1 MPATVS
7 IHGQWSTRL
16 AFILAATGSAVG
28 LGNIWRFPYIAGDN
42 GGGAFVLIYLAC
54 ILLIGLPIMMAEILL
69 GRRGRQSPINTML
82 TVAREEGLSRGW
94 GLMGW
99 IGVLAGFLI
108 LSFYSVI
115 AGWALAYVF
124 KAGSGAFAGLDP
136 ESSSALFGDMLG
148 DPEALLAWHTIFM
161 VMTAMVVARGVRS
174 GLERAVT
181 ILMPALVVLLIVLVG
196 YAMAQGAFLAGLK
209 FLFRPDFA
217 ALSANAVLLAM
228 GQAFFTLSLGMG
240 AIMVYGSYLS
250 SDASVAKT
258 SGAVVFADTLVALL
272 AGLAI
277 FPILFA
283 SGLAP
288 SQGPGLIFVT
298 LPLAFGEMPL
308 GIYFGTAFFVL
319 LVFAAWTSAIS
330 LIEPAVAFLVEN
342 VALSRVFATTL
353 VAMFAWLLGVGALLS
368 LNVWS
373 GFTLF
378 DMGLLDVLDYLT
390 ANILLPMG
398 GFLVAVFVGWRM
410 TERSVQSELQ
420 LRVRWLYSLW
430 YFLVRYVA
438 PIAILV
444 VFLRAVG
451 LI

>member
-28 LGNIWRFPYIAGDN
+28 LGNIWRFPYIVGDN
-42 GGGAFVLIYLAC
+42 GGGAFVLVYLAC

-124 KAGSGAFAGLDP
+124 KSGSGGFIGLDA
-136 ESSSALFGDMLG
+136 EGSSEMFGTMLAS
-148 DPEALLAWHTIFM
+148 PEALLAWHTIFM

-181 ILMPALVVLLIVLVG
+181 ILMPLLVLLLVVLVG
-196 YAMAQGAFLAGLK
+196 YSMAQGEFMAGVQ
-209 FLFRPDFA
+209 FLFQPDFS

-258 SGAVVFADTLVALL
+258 SGAVVAADTLVALL

-283 SGLAP
+283 AGLSP
-288 SQGPGLIFVT
+288 GQGPGLIFVT
-298 LPLAFGEMPL
+298 LPLAFAEMPMGL
-308 GIYFGTAFFVL
+308 YFGTIFFVL

-342 VALSRVFATTL
+342 LSLTRVFATTL
-353 VAMFAWLLGVGALLS
+353 VAMFAWLLGIGALLS

-373 GFTLF
+373 GYTLF
-378 DMGLLDVLDYLT
+378 DMGILDLLDYLT
-390 ANILLPMG
+390 ANILLPLG
-398 GFLVAVFVGWRM
+398 GFLIALFVGWRM
-410 TERSVQSELQ
+410 TERSVQSELR
-420 LRVRWLYSLW
+420 LKLGFVYSLW

-451 LI
+451 VV

>member
-1 MPATVS
+1 MSATVS

-16 AFILAATGSAVG
+16 AFVLAATGSAVG

-42 GGGAFVLIYLAC
+42 GGGAFVLVYLGC
-54 ILLIGLPIMMAEILL
+54 ILMIGLPIMMAEILL

-82 TVAREEGLSRGW
+82 SVAREEGLSRGW

-99 IGVLAGFLI
+99 IGVVAGFLI

-124 KAGSGAFAGLDP
+124 KAGSGGFQGLNA
-136 ESSSALFGDMLG
+136 EGSAAMFGAMLAN
-148 DPEALLAWHTIFM
+148 PEALLAWHTIFM

-181 ILMPALVVLLIVLVG
+181 LLMPALLVLLIILVG
-196 YAMAQGAFLAGLK
+196 YAMAQGEFMAGLR
-209 FLFRPDFA
+209 FLFAPDFS
-217 ALSANAVLLAM
+217 ALTANAILLAM

-250 SDASVAKT
+250 SEASVAGT
-258 SGAVVFADTLVALL
+258 AATVVAADTVVALL

-283 SGLAP
+283 AGLAP
-288 SQGPGLIFVT
+288 GQGPGLIFVT
-298 LPLAFGEMPL
+298 LPLAFAEMPL
-308 GIYFGTAFFVL
+308 GLYFGTLFFVL

-342 VALSRVFATTL
+342 RGLSRVFATTV
-353 VAMFAWLLGVGALLS
+353 VALFAWLLGIGALLS

-373 GFTLF
+373 GYTLF
-378 DMGLLDVLDYLT
+378 DKGVLDLLDYLT
-390 ANILLPMG
+390 ANILLPLG
-398 GFLVAVFVGWRM
+398 GFLIALFVGWRM
-410 TERSVQSELQ
+410 TERSVQSELR
-420 LRVRWLYSLW
+420 LKIGWLFPVW

-438 PIAILV
+438 PFAILI

-451 LI
+451 VI

>member
-1 MPATVS
+1 MPAAVS

-16 AFILAATGSAVG
+16 AFVLAATGSAVG
-28 LGNIWRFPYIAGDN
+28 LGNVWRFPYIVGEN
-42 GGGAFVLIYLAC
+42 GGGAFVLVYLLC
-54 ILLIGLPIMMAEILL
+54 ILMIGLPIMMAEILL

-99 IGVLAGFLI
+99 IGVIAGFLI

-124 KAGSGAFAGLDP
+124 KAGSGSFNGLDA
-136 ESSSALFGDMLG
+136 EGSSEMFGAMLAS
-148 DPEALLAWHTIFM
+148 PEALLAWHTIFM

-181 ILMPALVVLLIVLVG
+181 ILMPALVVLLVILVG
-196 YAMAQGAFLAGLK
+196 YSMAHGDFLGGMAFLL
-209 FLFRPDFA
+209 RPDFS

-250 SDASVAKT
+250 SDASVART
-258 SGAVVFADTLVALL
+258 SAAVVASDTLVALL

-277 FPILFA
+277 FPILLA
-283 SGLAP
+283 AGLSP
-288 SQGPGLIFVT
+288 GQGPGLIFVT
-298 LPLAFGEMPL
+298 LPLAFAEMPL
-308 GIYFGTAFFVL
+308 GLFFGTLFFVL

-342 VALSRVFATTL
+342 LGLTRVFATTA
-353 VAMFAWLLGVGALLS
+353 VAMLAWLLGIAALLS

-378 DMGLLDVLDYLT
+378 DKGVLDLLDYVT
-390 ANILLPMG
+390 ANILLPLG
-398 GFLVAVFVGWRM
+398 GFLIAIFVGWRM
-410 TERSVQSELQ
+410 SQSSVMSELR
-420 LRVRWLYSLW
+420 LRNIRAFRVWF
-430 YFLVRYVA
+430 FLVRYLA
-438 PIAILV
+438 PAAIVV
-444 VFLRAVG
+444 VFLRAVS

>member
-42 GGGAFVLIYLAC
+42 GGGAFVLVYLAC
-54 ILLIGLPIMMAEILL
+54 ILLVGLPIMMAEILL

-124 KAGSGAFAGLDP
+124 KAGSGGFAGLDA
-136 ESSSALFGDMLG
+136 EGSAALFGSMLG

-196 YAMAQGAFLAGLK
+196 YAMAQGAFLEGAR
-209 FLFRPDFA
+209 FLFRPDFS

-228 GQAFFTLSLGMG
+228 GQSFFTLSLGMG

-258 SGAVVFADTLVALL
+258 SGAVVAADTAVALL

-283 SGLAP
+283 AGLSP
-288 SQGPGLIFVT
+288 DQGPGLIFVT

-308 GIYFGTAFFVL
+308 GLYVGTIFFVL

-342 VALSRVFATTL
+342 LSMTRVLATTL
-353 VAMFAWLLGVGALLS
+353 VAMFAWLLGIGALLS

-373 GFTLF
+373 GLTLF
-378 DMGLLDVLDYLT
+378 DMGLLDLLDYLT
-390 ANILLPMG
+390 ANILLPVG
-398 GFLVAVFVGWRM
+398 GFLIALFVGWRM

-420 LRVRWLYSLW
+420 LRLRWLYSLW

>member
-258 SGAVVFADTLVALL
+258 SGAVVAADTLVALL

-298 LPLAFGEMPL
+298 LPLAFGAMPM
-308 GIYFGTAFFVL
+308 GIYFGTVFFVL

-353 VAMFAWLLGVGALLS
+353 VAMFAWLLGIGALLS

-378 DMGLLDVLDYLT
+378 DRGLLDLLDYLT

-398 GFLVAVFVGWRM
+398 GFLIALFVGWRM
-410 TERSVQSELQ
+410 TERSVESELQ